1 MQTLTRYLLRQLLA
15 SFGLCLVVFTFLLL
29 LGNVLKEILDLL
41 ASQQASPE
49 VALRA
54 ILLLLPFVIAF
65 ALPIALLTAV
75 LLTFG
80 RLSADQEITAM
91 RAGGISLV
99 EIALPVVAISLL
111 FSFVG
116 SWFNLDVAP
125 RCRQAFK
132 DLQYQMVRDQSSL
145 RLLRPRSYTQMGD
158 LDIYVGGN
166 SGDHLTDVLLYR
178 YTNHV
183 KILEC
188 RAERARLETNELGF
202 PIRLVLEKVDAL
214 QKYGD
219 SWNPGSSEVFPVDL
233 PSRRNTTQRWQFNDM
248 TFRQLIAAKETL
260 KERGASV
267 SPIQVQLHRQLAFSF
282 APVGFALIGIP
293 LAIRAH
299 RRETNIGIAIA
310 LLLVLV
316 YYSFIIIGQSLE
328 TRSSWRPHWIIWAP
342 NFLFQMLGA
351 FLLWR
356 ADRRG

>member
-1 MQTLTRYLLRQLLA
+1 MQTLTQYLLRQLLA
-15 SFGLCLVVFTFLLL
+15 SFGLCLVVFTLLLL

-41 ASQQASPE
+41 ASQQLSPA
-49 VALRA
+49 VAMHA

-91 RAGGISLV
+91 RACGISLV
-99 EIALPVVAISLL
+99 QIALPIVAVSIL
-111 FSFVG
+111 FSG
-116 SWFNLDVAP
+116 LGAWFNLDVAP

-132 DLQYQMVRDQSSL
+132 DLQHQMLRDPSAL
-145 RLLRPRSYTQMGD
+145 RLLRPRSYTQLGD
-158 LDIYVGGN
+158 LDIYVGGT
-166 SGDHLTDVLLYR
+166 SGNYLTDVLLYR
-178 YTNHV
+178 YTNHM

-202 PIRLVLEKVDAL
+202 PVRLVLEKVDAL
-214 QKYGD
+214 QKFGD
-219 SWNPGSSEVFPVDL
+219 TWNPGSSEVFPVDL
-233 PSRRNTTQRWQFNDM
+233 PSRERTGQAWEFNEM
-248 TFRQLIAAKETL
+248 TFQQLLAAKETL
-260 KERGASV
+260 EARGASV

-282 APVGFALIGIP
+282 APIGFALVGIP

-310 LLLVLV
+310 LVLVLI
-316 YYSFIIIGQSLE
+316 YYSFIILGQSLE
-328 TRSSWRPHWIIWAP
+328 TRSSCRPHWIVWAP
-342 NFLFQMLGA
+342 NFLFQTLGA